1 MVPYLADP
9 VDKVLRLS
17 ASQSWRS
24 RPVRE
29 NVEGM
34 KEGQNDM
41 LYMTGGKNAVAT
53 LCARMNEMAVWPL
66 LLYG

>member
-1 MVPYLADP
+1 MADP
-9 VDKVLRLS
+9 VDKVSRLS
-17 ASQSWRS
+17 APQSWWS

-41 LYMTGGKNAVAT
+41 LYMTGEKNAVAP
-53 LCARMNEMAVWPL
+53 LCARMNEMAVWHL